1 MTSLLCVKSNR
12 GIIVNEN
19 QELYEKFIR
28 EHTKIVPCLIKEKNF
43 EDGSIC
49 DYDSYIHS
57 DSNSFSK
64 SNHTKSNLNSSKVS
78 KKIFW
83 LTTLACLYILK
94 FYLNTDWDK

>member
-19 QELYEKFIR
+19 QELYEKFMR
-28 EHTKIVPCLIKEKNF
+28 EHTKTVPCLIKEKKL

-57 DSNSFSK
+57 DSHSLIK

-78 KKIFW
+78 KKILFS
-83 LTTLACLYILK
+83 
-94 FYLNTDWDK
+94 